1 MSGAALQRMTMS
13 ERTIAA
19 GRETL
24 AGRGRGLRAYLPFAG
39 PAVIASV
46 AYMDPGNFATNI
58 QAGAKYSYALL
69 WVVVV
74 ANVCAMIF
82 QGLSAKLGIVTDHS
96 LAENC
101 RDRFPVPVVWA
112 MWVASEVAAMATDLA
127 EFLGA
132 AVGLSLLTGLPLMPS
147 LVVAGVV
154 TYALLTLGNRGFRP
168 IELVIGGFVMMI
180 GLAYIVE
187 LFISPPDWGAFAAGA
202 VTPSLPDAAAIT
214 LVVGIIGATV
224 MPHALYLHSNLT
236 QNRMPN
242 PTLAERR
249 LVVRFSNIEVVVAL
263 GLAGLVNMA
272 MVATAAAAFHQGHS
286 GVAELEEA
294 FHTLAP
300 LLGGGAALV
309 FALSLMAS
317 GFSSS
322 MVGTL
327 AGQMIMQDFV
337 RFRIPLWVRRGVTM
351 APAFV
356 LVALGANPTQ
366 ALVWSQVVLSL
377 ALPVPMIALVVLTS
391 DRRLMGEFVNGRIT
405 RIAAVVASVVVLGLN
420 TLLLAQTF
428 GVDLPFLS

>member
-1 MSGAALQRMTMS
+1 
-13 ERTIAA
+13 
-19 GRETL
+19 
-24 AGRGRGLRAYLPFAG
+24 
-39 PAVIASV
+39 
-46 AYMDPGNFATNI
+46 
-58 QAGAKYSYALL
+58 
-69 WVVVV
+69 
-74 ANVCAMIF
+74 
-82 QGLSAKLGIVTDHS
+82 
-96 LAENC
+96 
-101 RDRFPVPVVWA
+101 
-112 MWVASEVAAMATDLA
+112 
-127 EFLGA
+127 
-132 AVGLSLLTGLPLMPS
+132 
-147 LVVAGVV
+147 
-154 TYALLTLGNRGFRP
+154 
-168 IELVIGGFVMMI
+168 
-180 GLAYIVE
+180 
-187 LFISPPDWGAFAAGA
+187 
-202 VTPSLPDAAAIT
+202 LPDAAAIT

-272 MVATAAAAFHQGHS
+272 MVATAAAAFHEGHA

-300 LLGGGAALV
+300 LLGGGAAMV

-337 RFRIPLWVRRGVTM
+337 RFRIPLWLRRGITM
-351 APAFV
+351 SPAFV

-377 ALPVPMIALVVLTS
+377 ALPVPMIALVVLTG

-405 RIAAVVASVVVLGLN
+405 RIAAVVAAAVVLGLN

-428 GVDLPFLS
+428 GVELPFLG